1 MDLATRII
9 CTIGPASES
18 KEVIEQLMLE
28 GMDIARFNFAHCRLS
43 QFEMCKAHIAELNT
57 IHNKS
62 VKILQDLQ
70 GPRMRVG
77 VLPEEGLELH
87 DDQEITFTTDPSKT
101 EAILINDPYLHEDI
115 EVDHPIFLSNGD
127 MELIVTEK
135 HGPLIKAKVLRGG
148 VLFTRKGVNVPQ
160 TNSKTSSLTDKDFGD
175 VEYGVKAGV
184 DYIALSFVKDGDD
197 ISKLR
202 EFVTKAGKGIG
213 VPTDHIKLVAKI
225 ERRQALENL
234 DSILATVDLVMVARG
249 DLGIEVPIED
259 LPILQKD
266 IINRANHK
274 GKPSIVATQM
284 LMSMVNHSFPTRAEI
299 SDVANAVL
307 DGASSLMLSD
317 ETAFGE
323 YPVESVKMLVKVA
336 KRIEQFQYG
345 QKNQFA

>member
-1 MDLATRII
+1 MNLATRII

-18 KEVIEQLMLE
+18 KKVIEQLMLE

-43 QFEMCKAHIAELNT
+43 QFETCKEHIVTLNAL
-57 IHNKS
+57 HNKN

-77 VLPEEGLELH
+77 VLPEEGLKLH
-87 DDQEITFTTDPSKT
+87 DGEEVLFTTDPTKT
-101 EAILINDPYLHEDI
+101 EAIFINDPYLHEDI

-135 HGPLIKAKVLRGG
+135 KGTLIKTKVLRGG

-160 TNSKTSSLTDKDFGD
+160 TNSKTSSLTEKDFGD
-175 VEYGVKAGV
+175 VEYGVKVGV

-197 ISKLR
+197 IVKLR
-202 EFVTKAGKGIG
+202 EFVTKAGNGLSVDTG
-213 VPTDHIKLVAKI
+213 HIKLVAKV

-234 DSILATVDLVMVARG
+234 DSILSAVDSVMVARG
-249 DLGIEVPIED
+249 DLGIEVPIEE
-259 LPILQKD
+259 LPIIQKD

-284 LMSMVNHSFPTRAEI
+284 LMSMVNHSFPTRAEV

-307 DGASSLMLSD
+307 DGASALMLSD
-317 ETAFGE
+317 ETAFGD

-345 QKNQFA
+345 QKHQFT